1 MIQDSNGRLEEVI
14 ENLYWI
20 DILKT
25 QSKKKQF
32 IVKLKLLEYGQTEV
46 GRMIG
51 LTQQGVRS
59 QLMTLKKQIEC
70 QK

>member
-1 MIQDSNGRLEEVI
+1 MIQDSNDRLEEVI

-32 IVKLKLLEYGQTEV
+32 IVKLKLLGYSQIEV
-46 GRMIG
+46 GKMIG
-51 LTQQGVRS
+51 LTQQRVRS